1 MTKSSNVFEKKK
13 PIGSSVEDFLKKKKD
28 HTDNYDVS
36 YKVTN
41 VTEYERVRPA
51 LQSTALRQTALGGQ
65 TRII

>member
-1 MTKSSNVFEKKK
+1 MTKSSNVFEKKN
-13 PIGSSVEDFLKKKKD
+13 IGSSVEDFLKKKKD

-41 VTEYERVRPA
+41 VHPEYERVRPA
-51 LQSTALRQTALGGQ
+51 LQSTAQRQTALGGQ

>member
-1 MTKSSNVFEKKK
+1 MYLKKK
-13 PIGSSVEDFLKKKKD
+13 THRFICGRFLKKKKKD

>member
-1 MTKSSNVFEKKK
+1 MYLKKK
-13 PIGSSVEDFLKKKKD
+13 THRFICGRFLKKKKKKD